1 MMILVSIKRRVPLT
15 APQHQDRQL
24 ILCTGEMDAEEDS
37 LRPFLRVI
45 KLITQT
51 LTANQHPD
59 KLLTQCMVEM
69 GVLLLLLKPDPFQ
82 IMLRTLSQTVFQHP
96 DKTLTQCT
104 EEMDVLLLLLR
115 KEDSQTALQPQ
126 DKPPI
131 QCMVEMA
138 AVEIPEPLEESD
150 IVTTPKEAEDVLR
163 LSQLA
168 ALIQPTARTGAKRKL
183 LLLISFNF
191 SRFLHALL
199 MILGEMA
206 QLQMAAEKTPQQL
219 MTGEHQITLRKE
231 DSQIVRLPQDEPL
244 IPCTAEMAAVEILEP
259 LEELDISTT
268 PREAWFNLDQLATLT
283 PLMDAKPEPQLLP
296 YEASD

>member
-1 MMILVSIKRRVPLT
+1 
-15 APQHQDRQL
+15 
-24 ILCTGEMDAEEDS
+24 
-37 LRPFLRVI
+37 
-45 KLITQT
+45 
-51 LTANQHPD
+51 
-59 KLLTQCMVEM
+59 
-69 GVLLLLLKPDPFQ
+69 
-82 IMLRTLSQTVFQHP
+82 MLRTLSQTVFQHP

-115 KEDSQTALQPQ
+115 KEDSLTALQLQ

-150 IVTTPKEAEDVLR
+150 ILIIPREALLN

-168 ALIQPTARTGAKRKL
+168 SLIQPTARTDAKRKL
-183 LLLISFNF
+183 LLLTSFNF

-268 PREAWFNLDQLATLT
+268 PREAWLNQDQLATLT
-283 PLMDAKPEPQLLP
+283 PLTDAKPEPQLLP